1 MMNFN
6 ELINRL
12 NTDSVKWDSMEQI
25 YGEKDLLPMWVA
37 DMDFMTCPAII
48 EGIKREV
55 AHGVFGYKNP
65 SDRLKEAIADWQEN
79 MHGFRPT
86 AGSIVFS
93 PAVVPSICT
102 AIQAYTNEG
111 DAVLI
116 HDPVY
121 TPFAVSIQNNHRKLV
136 RSELVSDNHQ
146 YTINFDDVE
155 RKMIENDIKLYIFCN
170 PHNPCGRVWK
180 AEELQ
185 KVGELCQKYGVILVS
200 DEIHQ
205 DIVFG
210 PNKFT
215 SMLNIGKDFSAFT
228 VVFTAPTKTFNLA
241 GAKVSYAFI
250 ENAALRERFV
260 EVQTRNCGAELNSF
274 GLTAAEVALKEGK
287 AWLDELLTYF
297 SQNFD
302 IVEEFVAMRL
312 PKVKFNRPEGTY
324 LAWLDFSAYD
334 LTDKEIMNIL
344 VHEGKVVLNAGID
357 YGEKG
362 SKFFRMNIATSKAN
376 VVEGLN
382 RIEKALATIH
392 SKHAIMN

>member
-6 ELINRL
+6 EPINRL
-12 NTDSVKWDSMEQI
+12 HTDNVKWDTMEQT
-25 YGEKDLLPMWVA
+25 YGEKDLLPMWIA

-65 SDRLKEAIADWQEN
+65 SARLRETIADWQES
-79 MHGFRPT
+79 MHSYRPDVD
-86 AGSIVFS
+86 SIVFS

-111 DAVLI
+111 DAVLT

-121 TPFAVSIQNNHRKLV
+121 TPFAQSIENNRRKLV
-136 RSELVSDNHQ
+136 RSALVSANHH
-146 YTINFDDVE
+146 YRINFEDVE
-155 RKMIENDIKLYIFCN
+155 RKMMENDIKLYIFCN

-185 KVGELCQKYGVILVS
+185 KVGELCQKYGVLLVS

-205 DIVFG
+205 DIVFA

-215 SMLNIGKDFSAFT
+215 SMLNTGKDFSAFT

-241 GAKVSYAFI
+241 GTKVSYAFI
-250 ENAALRERFV
+250 ENAALRARFV

-287 AWLDELLTYF
+287 SWLDELLTYF
-297 SQNFD
+297 EQNFD
-302 IVEEFVAMRL
+302 IVEGYVATHL
-312 PKVKFNRPEGTY
+312 PKVNFNRPEGTY

-357 YGEKG
+357 YGENG
-362 SKFFRMNIATSKAN
+362 AKFFRMNIATPKAN
-376 VVEGLN
+376 VIEGLN

-392 SKHAIMN
+392 SKHAITK